1 MKCPKCELEM
11 QKGFLPVVAGRLYWA
26 PEEERVPWNIV
37 KKPKGSVI
45 LSEFTITTPKKVEA
59 HYCVSCKMVII
70 PLDEK

>member
-11 QKGFLPVVAGRLYWA
+11 QKGFLPVVRGRLYWA

-37 KKPKGSVI
+37 KKPKGSVT
-45 LSEFTITTPKKVEA
+45 LSEFTVTTPKQVEA

-70 PLDEK
+70 PLD

>member
-11 QKGFLPVVAGRLYWA
+11 QKGFLPVVKGRLYWA

-37 KKPKGSVI
+37 KKPKGSVA
-45 LSEFTITTPKKVEA
+45 LSEFAITVPKKVEA

-70 PLDEK
+70 PLD